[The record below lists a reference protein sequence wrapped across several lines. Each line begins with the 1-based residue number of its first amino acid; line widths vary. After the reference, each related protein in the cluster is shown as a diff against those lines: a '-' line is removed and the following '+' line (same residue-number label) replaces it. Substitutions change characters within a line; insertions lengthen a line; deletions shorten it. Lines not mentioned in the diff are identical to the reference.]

1 MEKNSQVLPIN
12 KSLNS
17 DYYTGFDTSCDAMFD
32 NGDSVLETKKNQLLV
47 AVYEKDHAA
56 IGTLLKT
63 ILSHVMQIADLS
75 ENDEKSIHQ
84 ILTIFKRFEPSLSEQ
99 LNVATLASF
108 DALKAFILKQI
119 KTSRQSVGYQSFS
132 QWKQDLKLNPA
143 QQDLVFK
150 TAMAFQL
157 TSGCSHFCRRCNEW
171 ALPGIRS
178 HFSLSAIF
186 KILAQI
192 KAQGNS
198 EISLYGASDPLDWEE
213 ENCTL
218 VEIIK
223 YIQTLSLEYSLLT
236 KVPKGKKAVLTQL
249 LKHHAN
255 LSISVTAKN
264 KHRIQKIEA
273 DLNYPIYKQHDSK
286 ELLIP
291 ARLDEDFSTIKA
303 SITDGYGTEITPG
316 GASIII
322 PTFTSALH
330 PFGHKKIA
338 VTRNTEFFPVKK
350 TGRHALLIDYFK
362 PLKGY
367 DLNKN
372 IIYLDALLDVQIESI
387 ILDNGQDELT
397 PPGMRSLK
405 EFLSIFDDKARH
417 QRKKMTSSVLKKLKK
432 RYLSK
437 DSFKDLPQKEQQ
449 IYLKKIRSHLDQCKP
464 SNCQIARQSAI
475 SFFLNSVH
483 RYILKNRVKHKILLF
498 LLKQEMIDSFKNL
511 TIDADDQPLENYF
524 IRPDSDVFKIF
535 RISIFHLLKPIQH
548 KKVLAF
554 IKDCPGHYDPVA
566 DLFIQKQ
573 SV

>member
-1 MEKNSQVLPIN
+1 MGKNPPIQPSHLPSNTSFDTGIDTI
-12 KSLNS
+12 LNS
-17 DYYTGFDTSCDAMFD
+17 E
-32 NGDSVLETKKNQLLV
+32 DSFLEKKKNQFLV
-47 AVYEKDHAA
+47 AVYQKDQAA
-56 IGTLLKT
+56 VGTLLKT
-63 ILSHVMQIADLS
+63 ILSHVTQIADLN

-84 ILTIFKRFEPSLSEQ
+84 ILTIFKRFQPSLSKQ
-99 LNVATLASF
+99 LNPATLKSF
-108 DALKAFILKQI
+108 KVLKAFILKQI
-119 KTSRQSVGYQSFS
+119 KASRRSANHLSFS
-132 QWKQDLKLNPA
+132 QWEQDLKLNPT
-143 QQDLVFK
+143 QLDLVFK

-171 ALPGIRS
+171 ALPGVRS
-178 HFSLSAIF
+178 HFSLSAIRQ
-186 KILAQI
+186 ILEQI

-213 ENCTL
+213 KKSTL

-223 YIQTLSLEYSLLT
+223 YMQTLSLKYSLLS
-236 KVPKGKKAVLTQL
+236 KVPKGKKAVLTLL

-264 KHRIQKIEA
+264 KNRIQKIEA
-273 DLNYPIYKQHDSK
+273 DLDYPLYKQHDSK

-291 ARLDEDFSTIKA
+291 ARLDEDFATIKA
-303 SITDGYGTEITPG
+303 SITDGYGTEITPS

-322 PTFTSALH
+322 PTFTSALN

-338 VTRNTEFFPVKK
+338 VTRNTKFFPAKK
-350 TGRHALLIDYFK
+350 TGRQALLIDYFK

-372 IIYLDALLDVQIESI
+372 IIYLDGLLDVQIESI
-387 ILDNGQDELT
+387 ILDNGHDELT

-405 EFLSIFDDKARH
+405 EFLSIFDDKARY
-417 QRKKMTSSVLKKLKK
+417 QRKKMTPSILKKLKK

-437 DSFKDLPQKEQQ
+437 NSFKDLPLNEKQ
-449 IYLKKIRSHLDQCKP
+449 IYLKKIRSHLDLCKQ

-475 SFFLNSVH
+475 SFFLNNV
-483 RYILKNRVKHKILLF
+483 RLYIKKNRVKHKIFLF
-498 LLKQEMIDSFKNL
+498 LLKQEMINYFKNL

-524 IRPDSDVFKIF
+524 IRPDSDAFKIF

-548 KKVLAF
+548 KKVLTF
-554 IKDCPGHYDPVA
+554 IKTFPGQYDPVA
-566 DLFIQKQ
+566 DLFI
-573 SV
+573 